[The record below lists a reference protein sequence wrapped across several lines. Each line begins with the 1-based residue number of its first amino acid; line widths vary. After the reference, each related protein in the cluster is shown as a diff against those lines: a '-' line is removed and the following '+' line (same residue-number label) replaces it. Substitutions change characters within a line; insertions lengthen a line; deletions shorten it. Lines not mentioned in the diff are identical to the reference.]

1 MAQVSRRLISPVV
14 QKKIQ
19 ALFLDCVT
27 RCQNQDIAASFID
40 ALLTDTEKIMI
51 AKRVAIALMIL
62 KGRTTEEIQD
72 ILKVSGQTVWTVRG
86 WLAAK
91 GSGYHALLKDVIE
104 RDRDQEAA
112 RRDALEDTQS
122 SALWFGKTSW
132 KEKRRQQWEK
142 VRDTKVPF

>member
-19 ALFLDCVT
+19 ALFLDCVM
-27 RCQNQDIAASFID
+27 RCQNQDTAAAFID

-62 KGRTTEEIQD
+62 KGRTAEEIQD

-91 GSGYHALLKDVIE
+91 GSGYHTVLEEVIK
-104 RDRDQEAA
+104 RDRYQERAHQ
-112 RRDALEDTQS
+112 DALDDTQS
-122 SALWFGKTSW
+122 SALWFGKTNW

-142 VRDTKVPF
+142 VRNTKVPF

>member
-27 RCQNQDIAASFID
+27 RCQNQDIAAAFID
-40 ALLTDTEKIMI
+40 ALLTNTEKIMI
-51 AKRVAIALMIL
+51 AKRLAIALMIL
-62 KGRTTEEIQD
+62 KGRTAEEIQD

-91 GSGYHALLKDVIE
+91 GSGYLALLEDIVKQD
-104 RDRDQEAA
+104 RDRERAH
-112 RRDALEDTQS
+112 RDALEDTRS
-122 SALWFGKTSW
+122 SALWFGKTNW